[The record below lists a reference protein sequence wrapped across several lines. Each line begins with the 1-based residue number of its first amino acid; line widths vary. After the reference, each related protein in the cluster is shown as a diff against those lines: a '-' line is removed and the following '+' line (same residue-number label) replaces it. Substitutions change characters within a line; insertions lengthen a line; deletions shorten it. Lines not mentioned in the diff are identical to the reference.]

1 MHEAVDA
8 VWRMTEQERFMQKK
22 TLVGLV
28 AAALAAT
35 VSAYT
40 VYDGGKALRQ
50 NITSGSPVG
59 ANGETYTDENGGKW
73 QYFRAKSNLAT
84 NSMVFG
90 KSVTSGIYQGIGG
103 NSSRTGSPF
112 IHVNTTGAA
121 TRDGVTDGKTAPG
134 EPIDADEFYIHP
146 GDVSAG
152 FHYIVLRFIVPETG
166 WYSAFLTAHDVNG
179 GGPTNNPAGA
189 EIRLLANNVLQAR
202 GVVRLENYDQ
212 GSDVNLWARRFDFQM
227 PVR

>member
-73 QYFRAKSNLAT
+73 QYLRANDLYAT
-84 NSMVFG
+84 NTTTFG
-90 KSVTSGIYQGIGG
+90 KSVTSGIYRGIGG
-103 NSSRTGSPF
+103 TSSRTGSPF
-112 IHVNTTGAA
+112 IQLASGRMWKVYS
-121 TRDGVTDGKTAPG
+121 VP
-134 EPIDADEFYIHP
+134 
-146 GDVSAG
+146 SS
-152 FHYIVLRFIVPETG
+152 FI
-166 WYSAFLTAHDVNG
+166 S
-179 GGPTNNPAGA
+179 
-189 EIRLLANNVLQAR
+189 
-202 GVVRLENYDQ
+202 
-212 GSDVNLWARRFDFQM
+212 
-227 PVR
+227 